1 MGLNFRKKIN
11 ILPGFSLNLS
21 KSGVG
26 ISIGP
31 KGAKISV
38 RPDGQID
45 GNVSL
50 NGTGL
55 SYRKALKKKN
65 KKD

>member
-11 ILPGFSLNLS
+11 LFPGLSLNLS

-26 ISIGP
+26 FSIGP
-31 KGAKISV
+31 KGAKISIK
-38 RPDGQID
+38 PNGQID

-55 SYRKALKKKN
+55 SYRKTLKKKN

>member
-11 ILPGFSLNLS
+11 ILPGLSLNLS

-26 ISIGP
+26 LSVGP
-31 KGAKISV
+31 KGAKISIK
-38 RPDGQID
+38 PNGQID

-55 SYRKALKKKN
+55 SYRKTLKKKN
-65 KKD
+65 NRD